1 MTITAQAGPHPAV
14 SQRESAFL
22 HVFIPPRAV
31 FNRGETPSMTSEVMG
46 GRRACRMVPSLM
58 QELRD
63 YWAAVSAAR
72 GFIGGEKAF
81 DAQTLF
87 LHDLGGHG
95 HCSTFAKY

>member
-1 MTITAQAGPHPAV
+1 
-14 SQRESAFL
+14 
-22 HVFIPPRAV
+22 
-31 FNRGETPSMTSEVMG
+31 
-46 GRRACRMVPSLM
+46 MVPSLM